1 MLKCLKS
8 DPKPAWNGRVV
19 SCMGSNKVQLGSLN
33 KEMVMFDVGYHTKQ
47 EVMDE
52 VESRI
57 GDKPDGE
64 TTVYINYFGNVTFM
78 RDIAQAN
85 NQFREGDLVNIEELG
100 NRIFKKN
107 MLRIGLEESSWPED

>member
-1 MLKCLKS
+1 
-8 DPKPAWNGRVV
+8 
-19 SCMGSNKVQLGSLN
+19 MGSNKVQLGSLN